1 MCAMYVQ
8 GAQFSNNTNRA
19 SQRSSEP
26 VLEHHV
32 IPRAKVIAVAQTK
45 TLTEITVARPKLER
59 DI

>member
-1 MCAMYVQ
+1 MLCTYKWPNFPIIPTEP
-8 GAQFSNNTNRA
+8 G
-19 SQRSSEP
+19 QRSSEP
-26 VLEHHV
+26 VLEYHV